1 MRPAYTAP
9 AGAASYNAYRPI
21 PADPAPPARHAPVTH
36 DTEQNM
42 AGTPS
47 QTERKTREGKK
58 TIPASQ
64 DRTTPSGAKKAPSG
78 KPK

>member
-1 MRPAYTAP
+1 
-9 AGAASYNAYRPI
+9 
-21 PADPAPPARHAPVTH
+21 
-36 DTEQNM
+36 M

-47 QTERKTREGKK
+47 QTERRARDGKK

-64 DRTTPSGAKKAPSG
+64 DRTTPSGAKKKPGG